1 MGSIILAV
9 IVGIIIGERLSTFA
23 YQRKIEDFASDLVVM
38 LAKNIPENK

>member
-1 MGSIILAV
+1 MIDLILSV
-9 IVGIIIGERLSTFA
+9 IVGIIIGERLSTFS